1 MAERLL
7 RDTQFEVRRAAGKV
21 LTTYFASIPSE
32 GKLVDSAF
40 DKYAKMSRARIA
52 KREGDDEVKMQKLF
66 RRRLAGVIGLGAIVL
81 ANPYSVP
88 PMARQAL
95 LRLTHFV
102 SDPSPICDAVKLVLA
117 DFQRTH
123 RDEWFRHKQA
133 FTPEARGLGW
143 SNGHC
148 QGIFFV
154 KY

>member
-1 MAERLL
+1 M
-7 RDTQFEVRRAAGKV
+7 
-21 LTTYFASIPSE
+21 
-32 GKLVDSAF
+32 
-40 DKYAKMSRARIA
+40 
-52 KREGDDEVKMQKLF
+52 
-66 RRRLAGVIGLGAIVL
+66 L

-133 FTPEARGLGW
+133 FTPEELEDLDGVMVTAKAYF
-143 SNGHC
+143 S
-148 QGIFFV
+148 
-154 KY
+154 